1 MAEPSGRA
9 NIGKTCLVL
18 NLKARSDKFAEIIEH
33 RVSEDGLKEE
43 YYVHYCGYDRRLDNW
58 IPAEHLDLNVF
69 PPEPEPEK
77 EVSPG
82 RRKRKSDSNGGAYR
96 HQHHRGAQS
105 MDPTLFAILE
115 AEREEV
121 TKMKNIPCIQLG
133 RWQIDSWYYSPFPER
148 CHGKKL
154 YICEYTLKVNFGHQ
168 CIVSRSSSF

>member
-77 EVSPG
+77 EYEEPPE
-82 RRKRKSDSNGGAYR
+82 D
-96 HQHHRGAQS
+96 
-105 MDPTLFAILE
+105 DPTDDVSDKESLDGWIEKKEEKSRKVQLE
-115 AEREEV
+115 
-121 TKMKNIPCIQLG
+121 
-133 RWQIDSWYYSPFPER
+133 
-148 CHGKKL
+148 
-154 YICEYTLKVNFGHQ
+154 
-168 CIVSRSSSF
+168 